1 MRSECVDLLDA
12 DEHAMARA
20 VVREAGAIG
29 GGVDGPALRFI
40 GSVVDADGGDGAQIA
55 QHPLHGAPAVMWMPL
70 ACSPSRKGELVNGAS
85 QPTLSLLIWQ
95 RVIPDLVSM
104 KT

>member
-1 MRSECVDLLDA
+1 
-12 DEHAMARA
+12 MAPRLPNTHCT
-20 VVREAGAIG
+20 E
-29 GGVDGPALRFI
+29 P
-40 GSVVDADGGDGAQIA
+40 
-55 QHPLHGAPAVMWMPL
+55 PAVMWMPL

>member
-55 QHPLHGAPAVMWMPL
+55 QHPLHGAAGGDVDAVGVL
-70 ACSPSRKGELVNGAS
+70 TISQGELVNGAS